1 MYGDIRDTLDPRV
14 AEHILDH
21 ISNNIE
27 QGLSS
32 WEIFHAYRT
41 VGHDDVFMISPGLCM
56 LPSEIYE
63 GEWWNEGGEYH
74 QAIVKLIA
82 EFMWMRAQLQGKDK
96 FVMLMDSEGYT
107 QRDMK
112 IWSDVFYEIS
122 MSHLANFGAEKPR
135 SSHFIMIFAG
145 AAHQLNYEYA
155 KKHKED
161 YELMEGMTIIL
172 SNNLEE
178 NIATHYQG
186 LHDEKKKEIQ
196 KINSKPK
203 IKPWKF
209 LFYNNHPKLNRVYF
223 VGQIIRRNLHDQ
235 GLMSLR
241 LDEGQFDSIITYH
254 ANPASPGY
262 TTINEEYFPESGK
275 WIFQA
280 LLDNRPIVEN
290 LKPLG
295 FKNHSDVDVDHKHG
309 NEGNEKL
316 HFASSMQHHV
326 QQCYFAIITET
337 KYFHDRSVIRDGRKI
352 VTTLD
357 TNFLDSITFTE
368 KTFKFLIAKI
378 PFILCGMPNSLK
390 VLRDMGYKTFS
401 PYINEAYDL
410 LEDDE
415 SRAIAIADEIER
427 LCNMS
432 DEWWVETQKALIPR
446 MEHNFKMVSS
456 ITHRNYRFYL

>member
-1 MYGDIRDTLDPRV
+1 MNNKELAIKEFDTVIELYSKGEIREALNKINKLSLIYKDNAFLFNIRGACYAALGKPEKAIENYEKSISINPGNIDSLFNIGNIFREKNQLQDAVKSFKKIIALDPDQP
-14 AEHILDH
+14 I
-21 ISNNIE
+21 
-27 QGLSS
+27 
-32 WEIFHAYRT
+32 
-41 VGHDDVFMISPGLCM
+41 
-56 LPSEIYE
+56 
-63 GEWWNEGGEYH
+63 
-74 QAIVKLIA
+74 
-82 EFMWMRAQLQGKDK
+82 
-96 FVMLMDSEGYT
+96 
-107 QRDMK
+107 
-112 IWSDVFYEIS
+112 
-122 MSHLANFGAEKPR
+122 
-135 SSHFIMIFAG
+135 SHFNLGVTLQELGKIHDAID
-145 AAHQLNYEYA
+145 HYEYA

-186 LHDEKKKEIQ
+186 LDDEKKKEIQ

-209 LFYNNHPKLNRVYF
+209 LFYNNHPKLNRVYY